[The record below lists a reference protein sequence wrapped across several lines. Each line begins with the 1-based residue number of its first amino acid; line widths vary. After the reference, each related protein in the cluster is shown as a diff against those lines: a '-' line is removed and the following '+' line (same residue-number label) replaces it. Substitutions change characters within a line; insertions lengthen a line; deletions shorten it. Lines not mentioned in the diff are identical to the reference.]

1 MDYEKIQLRKDVDSL
16 TKQALPPMVEM
27 VAKLR
32 DEVDSL
38 TKQAGDAVKRLETL
52 EMPPPPKPKMAAWM
66 LKKKA
71 AVDSPAVDCL
81 AADSP
86 VVVDTTGLA

>member
-16 TKQALPPMVEM
+16 TREVKALPPMVEM
-27 VAKLR
+27 VAKLC
-32 DEVDSL
+32 DKVDSL

-71 AVDSPAVDCL
+71 AEDSP

-86 VVVDTTGLA
+86 VTSTTTGLA